1 MPRKALHHVTDPAVW
16 QTLLAPVRMEILET
30 LRMLAPCGI
39 AAVAR
44 QLDRPADALYRHFAK
59 LVETGIVIKTE
70 VRHTGRRPEQLY
82 DLIADDITCRFARKS
97 DATAGQAVLTTARS
111 ILKMTDRTF
120 RAAAAAGQL
129 DVMDRGLP
137 TGVRAFFEHAW
148 LSPQDLERLQRLFR
162 EIKQLL
168 DDKRPKDDGRLCL
181 VSVLMA
187 PIVRKRRAKQNT
199 TTASARPADAPG
211 SRRQTRSTK
220 KLH

>member
-1 MPRKALHHVTDPAVW
+1 MPRKPLHHVTDPAVW
-16 QTLLAPVRMEILET
+16 QTLCAPVRMEILET

-44 QLDRPADALYRHFAK
+44 QLDRPADSLYRHVAK

-82 DLIADDITCRFARKS
+82 DLVADDITCRFSRKR
-97 DATAGQAVLTTARS
+97 DATAGEAVLSTAQS

-129 DVMDRGLP
+129 SALDRDLP
-137 TGVRAFFEHAW
+137 SDVRAFFEHAW
-148 LSPQDLERLQRLFR
+148 LSSQDLERLQRLFR

-168 DDKRPKDDGRLCL
+168 DDKRPKADGRLCL

-187 PIVRKRRAKQNT
+187 PIVRKRRARAS
-199 TTASARPADAPG
+199 TTAAASPPATARRP
-211 SRRQTRSTK
+211 RRPRAMPQR
-220 KLH
+220 